1 MSEFKKAEQTEQTN
15 EQVAMAEQELEQVS
29 GGTTKKN
36 DPPVVYLTYKMEQ
49 VFVTSY

>member
-29 GGTTKKN
+29 GGTTKKSN
-36 DPPVVYLTYKMEQ
+36 PPVEYLKMEMQ
-49 VFVTSY
+49 NTMISGY